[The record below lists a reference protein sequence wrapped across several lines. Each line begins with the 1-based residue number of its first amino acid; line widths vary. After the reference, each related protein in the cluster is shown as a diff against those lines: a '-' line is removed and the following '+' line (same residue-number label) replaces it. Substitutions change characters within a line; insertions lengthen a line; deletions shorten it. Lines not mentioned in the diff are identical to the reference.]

1 MTSISQL
8 QTWELFWVNR
18 ILQGPS
24 FVYFRPSYIKENGK
38 YWVGQSNRTS
48 EMNLR
53 IFLIVLILSVAESFS
68 LTGMMKLRRFRL
80 RRAFK
85 NVDSVGFIKNKRTIV
100 TKMSSNN
107 PFKIKNKSFAV
118 RSSCSNCNSRGSR
131 GSRFSLWSKRF
142 Q

>member
-1 MTSISQL
+1 MTSISHL

-24 FVYFRPSYIKENGK
+24 FVYFTVHPSYIKENGK
-38 YWVGQSNRTS
+38 YWAGQSNKTS

-53 IFLIVLILSVAESFS
+53 IFLIVLSVAESFS

-80 RRAFK
+80 KRAFK
-85 NVDSVGFIKNKRTIV
+85 NVEFIKNKRTIV

-107 PFKIKNKSFAV
+107 LFKIKNISFAV

>member
-24 FVYFRPSYIKENGK
+24 FVYFTVHPSYIKENGK
-38 YWVGQSNRTS
+38 YWAGQSNKTS
-48 EMNLR
+48 EMNFR
-53 IFLIVLILSVAESFS
+53 IFLIVLSVAESFS

-80 RRAFK
+80 RKAFK
-85 NVDSVGFIKNKRTIV
+85 NVEFIQNKRTIV

-107 PFKIKNKSFAV
+107 LFKIKNRSFTV
-118 RSSCSNCNSRGSR
+118 RS
-131 GSRFSLWSKRF
+131 SRFSLWSKRF

>member
-1 MTSISQL
+1 M
-8 QTWELFWVNR
+8 NR

-24 FVYFRPSYIKENGK
+24 FVYFTVHPSYIKENEK
-38 YWVGQSNRTS
+38 YWTGQSNKTS

-53 IFLIVLILSVAESFS
+53 IFLIILSVAESFS

-85 NVDSVGFIKNKRTIV
+85 NVEFIKNKRTIV

-107 PFKIKNKSFAV
+107 LFKIKNRSFAV
-118 RSSCSNCNSRGSR
+118 RSSCSNCNSRSSK
-131 GSRFSLWSKRF
+131 GSRFSLW
-142 Q
+142 

>member
-24 FVYFRPSYIKENGK
+24 FVYFTVHPSYIKENGK
-38 YWVGQSNRTS
+38 YWAGQSNKTS

-53 IFLIVLILSVAESFS
+53 IFLIILSVAESFS

-80 RRAFK
+80 RKAFK
-85 NVDSVGFIKNKRTIV
+85 NVEFIKNKRTIV

-107 PFKIKNKSFAV
+107 LFKIKNRSFAIK
-118 RSSCSNCNSRGSR
+118 SSCSNCNSRSSR

>member
-24 FVYFRPSYIKENGK
+24 FVYFTVHPSYIKENGK
-38 YWVGQSNRTS
+38 YWAGQSNKTS
-48 EMNLR
+48 EMNFR
-53 IFLIVLILSVAESFS
+53 IFLIVLSVAESFS

-80 RRAFK
+80 RKAFK
-85 NVDSVGFIKNKRTIV
+85 NVEFIKNKRTIV

-107 PFKIKNKSFAV
+107 LFKIKNRSFTV
-118 RSSCSNCNSRGSR
+118 RS
-131 GSRFSLWSKRF
+131 SRFSLWSKRF